1 MSPDPMARVLR
12 VGGYAAVG
20 LLVVSALVGWLLRGA
35 AGCWGG
41 ILGAAVPTVFLGIT
55 AAIGFRARRIAVEQ
69 LGLLVLLS
77 WLFKIVAFIA
87 FLAWL
92 RQQDWFDRPIFFVC
106 LLVGTAGLLG
116 LEGWLVTRSP
126 QLYVTPSAPGP
137 RG

>member
-1 MSPDPMARVLR
+1 MSGDPMVRVLR
-12 VGGYAAVG
+12 VGGIASLG
-20 LLVVSALVGWLLRGA
+20 LLLASALVGWLLRGP
-35 AGCWGG
+35 AGLWGG
-41 ILGAAVPTVFLGIT
+41 ILGAAVPAIFLGIT
-55 AAIGFRARRIAVEQ
+55 AAIGLRARRIAVEQ
-69 LGLLVLLS
+69 LGLMVLLS
-77 WLFKIVAFIA
+77 WLFKIVALIA

-92 RQQDWFDRPIFFVC
+92 RQQDWFDRPIFFVA